1 MLGTVGKR
9 RAARNPLSRYSLIAP
24 LGDDWRVV
32 HDDMERISGIGDP
45 VDRAKA
51 AIDLMA
57 RYQGWVLELSR
68 VRREAIEEA
77 QASGM
82 TQAEIASR
90 LGVSRGRV
98 GQLASAGPPPE
109 RAFFGTDLVT
119 VSLGGKYE
127 GGKAPDQNPSEVVTK
142 EDLDNFEH
150 LRKLLSGMKLD
161 AQYEV
166 IPPSGIVN
174 LNRDNHVVICGP
186 RLSPIVAQVLEG
198 DDNLRFEKDHA
209 WHLIDQK
216 AGKQYRSPM
225 DEDGSAGDFG
235 YLGRL
240 PRLDGRGTFLYIA
253 GVHAIGANGVVH
265 YLERNLAELY
275 REVRTKRFSTLISC
289 RYNPKTLEVLES
301 RRVTPL
307 YRHEG

>member
-1 MLGTVGKR
+1 
-9 RAARNPLSRYSLIAP
+9 
-24 LGDDWRVV
+24 
-32 HDDMERISGIGDP
+32 MEDEMKRISEIAVP
-45 VDRAKA
+45 VDRARA

-57 RYQGWVLELSR
+57 TYQGRVTELSR
-68 VRREAIEEA
+68 IRREAIEEA

-82 TQAEIASR
+82 TQTEIAAK

-119 VSLGGKYE
+119 VSLGGKPE
-127 GGKAPDQNPSEVVTK
+127 AGKGPDENPSAVVVR

-150 LRKLLSGMKLD
+150 LRKLLGGMKLE

-166 IPPSGIVN
+166 IPPNGIVN
-174 LNRDNHVVICGP
+174 LNRENHVVICGP

-198 DDNLRFEKDHA
+198 DHSLQFAKDRA
-209 WHLIDQK
+209 WHLVDRK
-216 AGKQYRSPM
+216 AGQVYRSPM
-225 DEDGSAGDFG
+225 DEDSEPGDFG

-253 GVHAIGANGVVH
+253 GIHAIGANGVVH
-265 YLERNLAELY
+265 YLEHHLAELY

-289 RYNPKTLEVLES
+289 RYNPDTLEVLES

-307 YRHEG
+307 YRHES

>member
-1 MLGTVGKR
+1 M
-9 RAARNPLSRYSLIAP
+9 
-24 LGDDWRVV
+24 
-32 HDDMERISGIGDP
+32 HDDMERVSGTTDP

-57 RYQGWVLELSR
+57 RYQSHVNELSR

-77 QASGM
+77 QASGL
-82 TQAEIASR
+82 TQAEIAKR

-127 GGKAPDQNPSEVVTK
+127 AGKGPDDNPSHVVTR

-150 LRKLLSGMKLD
+150 LRKLLAGMKLD

-174 LNRDNHVVICGP
+174 LNRDNHVVVCGP

-198 DDNLRFEKDHA
+198 DDNLQFRKDRA
-209 WHLIDQK
+209 WHLVDQRE
-216 AGKQYRSPM
+216 GKEYRSPQ

-240 PRLDGRGTFLYIA
+240 PRLDGKGTFLYIA
-253 GVHAIGANGVVH
+253 GIHAIGANGVVH
-265 YLERNLAELY
+265 YLENNVADIY
-275 REVRTKRFSTLISC
+275 REVRTRRFSTLISC
-289 RYNPKTLEVLES
+289 RYDPKTMEVLES

>member
-1 MLGTVGKR
+1 
-9 RAARNPLSRYSLIAP
+9 
-24 LGDDWRVV
+24 V
-32 HDDMERISGIGDP
+32 HDDMKRVSEIAAP

-57 RYQGWVLELSR
+57 TYQGWVLELSR
-68 VRREAIEEA
+68 IRREAIEEA

-82 TQAEIASR
+82 TQTEIATQ

-109 RAFFGTDLVT
+109 RAFFGTNLVT
-119 VSLGGKYE
+119 VSLGGKPE
-127 GGKAPDQNPSEVVTK
+127 AGKGPDQNPSEVVTR
-142 EDLDNFEH
+142 EDLKNFDH
-150 LRKLLSGMKLD
+150 LRKLLGGMKLE
-161 AQYEV
+161 AEYEV
-166 IPPSGIVN
+166 IPTTGIVN
-174 LNRDNHVVICGP
+174 LNRDNHVVVCGP

-198 DDNLRFEKDHA
+198 DDNLRFEKDRA
-209 WHLIDQK
+209 WHLVDQK
-216 AGKQYRSPM
+216 AGKEYRSPM
-225 DEDGSAGDFG
+225 DEDGTAGDFG

-253 GVHAIGANGVVH
+253 GIHAIGANGVVH
-265 YLERNLAELY
+265 YLENNLAELY
-275 REVRTKRFSTLISC
+275 REVRTRRFSTLISC
-289 RYNPKTLEVLES
+289 RYDPKTLDVLES

>member
-1 MLGTVGKR
+1 
-9 RAARNPLSRYSLIAP
+9 
-24 LGDDWRVV
+24 
-32 HDDMERISGIGDP
+32 MEQVSGITEP
-45 VDRAKA
+45 VERAKA

-57 RYQGWVLELSR
+57 TYQGWVLELSR
-68 VRREAIEEA
+68 MRREAIEEA

-82 TQAEIASR
+82 TQAEIAKR

-109 RAFFGTDLVT
+109 RAFFGTDTVT

-127 GGKAPDQNPSEVVTK
+127 AGKDPEQSSEVVTR
-142 EDLDNFEH
+142 EDISNFEH
-150 LRKLLSGMKLD
+150 LRTLLGGMKLE
-161 AQYEV
+161 AKYEV
-166 IPPSGIVN
+166 VPPTGIIN

-198 DDNLRFEKDHA
+198 DHNLGFEKDRA
-209 WHLIDQK
+209 WHLVDRK
-216 AGKQYRSPM
+216 AGQEYRSPM

-253 GVHAIGANGVVH
+253 GVHSIGANGVVH
-265 YLERNLAELY
+265 FLENNLAELY
-275 REVRTKRFSTLISC
+275 REVRTRRFSTLISC
-289 RYNPKTLEVLES
+289 RYDPKTLDVLES

-307 YRHEG
+307 YRHEA

>member
-1 MLGTVGKR
+1 MEQVS
-9 RAARNPLSRYSLIAP
+9 AIA
-24 LGDDWRVV
+24 
-32 HDDMERISGIGDP
+32 EP

-57 RYQGWVLELSR
+57 TYQGWVLELSR
-68 VRREAIEEA
+68 IRREAIEEA

-82 TQAEIASR
+82 TQAEIAKR

-127 GGKAPDQNPSEVVTK
+127 AGKTPEQSSEVVTR
-142 EDLDNFEH
+142 EDIANFEH
-150 LRKLLSGMKLD
+150 LRTLLAGMKLE
-161 AQYEV
+161 AKYEV
-166 IPPSGIVN
+166 VPPTGIIN
-174 LNRDNHVVICGP
+174 LNRDNHVVVCGP

-198 DDNLRFEKDHA
+198 DDNLAFEKDHA
-209 WHLIDQK
+209 WHLVDRK
-216 AGKQYRSPM
+216 AGEKYRSPM

-253 GVHAIGANGVVH
+253 GIHSIGANGVVH
-265 YLERNLAELY
+265 YLENNLAELY
-275 REVRTKRFSTLISC
+275 REVRTRRFSTLISC
-289 RYNPKTLEVLES
+289 RYDPKTLDVLES

-307 YRHEG
+307 YRHEA

>member
-1 MLGTVGKR
+1 MKR
-9 RAARNPLSRYSLIAP
+9 VA
-24 LGDDWRVV
+24 D
-32 HDDMERISGIGDP
+32 IGEP
-45 VDRAKA
+45 VSRAKA

-57 RYQGWVLELSR
+57 TYQGWVLELSR
-68 VRREAIEEA
+68 IRREAIEEA

-127 GGKAPDQNPSEVVTK
+127 AGKTPDQNPGEVVAR

-150 LRKLLSGMKLD
+150 LRKLLNGMKLD

-174 LNRDNHVVICGP
+174 LNRDNHVVVCGP

-209 WHLIDQK
+209 WHLVDQK
-216 AGKQYRSPM
+216 AGQQYRSPM
-225 DEDGSAGDFG
+225 DEDGSAGDYG

-253 GVHAIGANGVVH
+253 GIHAIGANGVVH
-265 YLERNLAELY
+265 YLEHNLAELY

-289 RYNPKTLEVLES
+289 RYNPETLEVLES

>member
-1 MLGTVGKR
+1 
-9 RAARNPLSRYSLIAP
+9 
-24 LGDDWRVV
+24 
-32 HDDMERISGIGDP
+32 MERVAGIAEP

-57 RYQGWVLELSR
+57 TYQGWVLELSR
-68 VRREAIEEA
+68 IRREAIEEA

-82 TQAEIASR
+82 TQAEIATR

-127 GGKAPDQNPSEVVTK
+127 AGKNPEQNPGEVVAR

-174 LNRDNHVVICGP
+174 LNRDNHVVVCGP

-198 DDNLRFEKDHA
+198 DDYLRFEKDHA
-209 WHLIDQK
+209 WHLVDQK
-216 AGKQYRSPM
+216 TGQQYRSPM
-225 DEDGSAGDFG
+225 DEDGTSGDFG

-240 PRLDGRGTFLYIA
+240 PRLDGRGTFLYVA
-253 GVHAIGANGVVH
+253 GIHAIGANGVVH
-265 YLERNLAELY
+265 YLEHNLAELY
-275 REVRTKRFSTLISC
+275 REVRTNRFSTLISC
-289 RYNPKTLEVLES
+289 RYNPDTLEVLES

>member
-1 MLGTVGKR
+1 
-9 RAARNPLSRYSLIAP
+9 
-24 LGDDWRVV
+24 
-32 HDDMERISGIGDP
+32 MERVAGVGDP

-57 RYQGWVLELSR
+57 TYQGWVLELSR
-68 VRREAIEEA
+68 IRREAIEEA

-127 GGKAPDQNPSEVVTK
+127 AGKAPDQNPGEVVAR
-142 EDLDNFEH
+142 EDLDNFER
-150 LRKLLSGMKLD
+150 LRKLLNGMKLD

-174 LNRDNHVVICGP
+174 LNRDNHVVVCGP

-209 WHLIDQK
+209 WHLVDQE
-216 AGKQYRSPM
+216 AGRQYRSPM
-225 DEDGSAGDFG
+225 DEDGSAGDYG

-253 GVHAIGANGVVH
+253 GIHAIGANGVVH
-265 YLERNLAELY
+265 YLEHNLAELY

-289 RYNPKTLEVLES
+289 RYNPESLEVLES

>member
-1 MLGTVGKR
+1 MHNDMKR
-9 RAARNPLSRYSLIAP
+9 VSEIAA
-24 LGDDWRVV
+24 
-32 HDDMERISGIGDP
+32 P
-45 VDRAKA
+45 VERAKA
-51 AIDLMA
+51 AIALMA
-57 RYQGWVLELSR
+57 TYQGWVLELSR

-82 TQAEIASR
+82 TQAEIAAQ

-127 GGKAPDQNPSEVVTK
+127 GGKTPEQNPSEVVTR
-142 EDLDNFEH
+142 EDFKNFEH

-161 AQYEV
+161 AEYEV
-166 IPPSGIVN
+166 IPPSGIVD
-174 LNRDNHVVICGP
+174 LNRENHVVVCGP
-186 RLSPIVAQVLEG
+186 RLSPVVAMVLAG
-198 DDNLRFEKDHA
+198 DNNLAFEKDHA
-209 WHLIDQK
+209 WHLVDK
-216 AGKQYRSPM
+216 NDGNVYRSPM
-225 DEDGSAGDFG
+225 DEDGSASDFG

-253 GVHAIGANGVVH
+253 GIHSVGANGVVH
-265 YLERNLAELY
+265 YLENNLAELY
-275 REVRTKRFSTLISC
+275 REVRTRRFSTLISC
-289 RYNPKTLEVLES
+289 RYDPKTLDVLES

>member
-1 MLGTVGKR
+1 MQ
-9 RAARNPLSRYSLIAP
+9 
-24 LGDDWRVV
+24 
-32 HDDMERISGIGDP
+32 DDMEKVSAITDP

-57 RYQGWVLELSR
+57 RYQSHVNELSR
-68 VRREAIEEA
+68 IRREAIEEA
-77 QASGM
+77 QAAGM
-82 TQAEIASR
+82 TQAAIAAR

-119 VSLGGKYE
+119 VSMAGMYEAGK
-127 GGKAPDQNPSEVVTK
+127 GPDQNPSEVVTR
-142 EDLDNFEH
+142 EDLNNFEH
-150 LRKLLSGMKLD
+150 LRRLVAGMKLD

-166 IPPSGIVN
+166 IPPTGIVN

-186 RLSPIVAQVLEG
+186 RRSPIVAQVLEG
-198 DDNLRFEKDHA
+198 DDSLRFAKDTA
-209 WHLIDQK
+209 WHLVDRVT
-216 AGKQYRSPM
+216 GETYRSPF
-225 DEDGSAGDFG
+225 DEDGSAGDVG

-240 PRLDGRGTFLYIA
+240 PRLDGKGTFIYVA
-253 GVHAIGANGVVH
+253 GVHAIGASGVVH
-265 YLERNLAELY
+265 FLENNLAELY
-275 REVRTKRFSTLISC
+275 REVRIRRFSTLISC
-289 RYNPKTLEVLES
+289 RYDPKTLEVLES